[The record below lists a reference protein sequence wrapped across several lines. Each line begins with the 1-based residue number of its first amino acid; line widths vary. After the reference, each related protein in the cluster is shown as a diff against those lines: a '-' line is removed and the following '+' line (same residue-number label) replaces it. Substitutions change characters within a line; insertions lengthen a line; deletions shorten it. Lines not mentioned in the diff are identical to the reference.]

1 MCALE
6 YVWATNSSVE
16 SIRFYF
22 NTRFSIFENHFWTL
36 TNMSRVG
43 ESIQPQLF
51 NTCFISIDK
60 SLNSKYYLKNQ
71 EFLTL
76 GPTSI
81 GKSLRFEITL
91 HKDLMSSILVLWY
104 SENMASEAPSWADQW
119 GAGGIGAIEDDDHD
133 TVTRSQKDTGGKN
146 KISGSKSKAG
156 FSKAKAVAM
165 IGLEKIKSRA
175 SICVKWI
182 KTQFKK
188 RRTSI

>member
-1 MCALE
+1 
-6 YVWATNSSVE
+6 
-16 SIRFYF
+16 
-22 NTRFSIFENHFWTL
+22 
-36 TNMSRVG
+36 
-43 ESIQPQLF
+43 
-51 NTCFISIDK
+51 
-60 SLNSKYYLKNQ
+60 
-71 EFLTL
+71 
-76 GPTSI
+76 
-81 GKSLRFEITL
+81 
-91 HKDLMSSILVLWY
+91 MSSILVLWY

-165 IGLEKIKSRA
+165 IGLEKIKSGA